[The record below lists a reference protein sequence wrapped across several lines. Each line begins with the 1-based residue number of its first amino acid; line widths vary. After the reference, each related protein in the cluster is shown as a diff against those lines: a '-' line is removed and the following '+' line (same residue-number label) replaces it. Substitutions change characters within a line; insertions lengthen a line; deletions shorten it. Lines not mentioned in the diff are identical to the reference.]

1 MGWVRAQSGHSHQ
14 SPTVMSA
21 RNCAPFGEFSDPQS
35 DGRVTAV
42 HAVLA
47 SRKLTAVRF
56 PM

>member
-1 MGWVRAQSGHSHQ
+1 MYTLNGFPALLLDFGVRHPRA
-14 SPTVMSA
+14 
-21 RNCAPFGEFSDPQS
+21 APRGVIRLDVDA

-56 PM
+56 P